1 MLPLGLTVPMECR
14 NGKHEY
20 TLPPLLLNVFPAEF
34 PRVNHSTTLSLQTP
48 LDNGEPIGFM
58 HIHRYANSTFI
69 GSNSVPNA
77 PAYTVRVTMLTAFV
91 PPFLSTLQMRSTH
104 MMLNTPLS

>member
-1 MLPLGLTVPMECR
+1 MACFLMPPLGLMAPMECR

-20 TLPPLLLNVFPAEF
+20 TLLRVFLKVFPAEF
-34 PRVNHSTTLSLQTP
+34 PRVSHSPTLSLQTP

-58 HIHRYANSTFI
+58 HIHWYVNSTLI

-77 PAYTVRVTMLTAFV
+77 SATRIGSVC
-91 PPFLSTLQMRSTH
+91 
-104 MMLNTPLS
+104 